1 MWPIKWP
8 RPSSPFKCLVNFI
21 VYDCKD
27 LHYFPT
33 FVCWLSSLQAL
44 KFVDWIQLGFFF
56 VIILAWIKYWR
67 IYGAQTHSLQNNR
80 HSNRNFNSQTTFKKN
95 KNKKTSLC
103 ISFLINIFQ
112 VLIVFY
118 MLTRHRWQQLF
129 DRNMLFFFFIF
140 IFLSLLYYRDIMRH
154 ILQFFFL
161 IFVLFL
167 SLPPSSSNNKIKHDP
182 WGFFVL
188 KDRLCL

>member
-1 MWPIKWP
+1 MWSIKWP

-33 FVCWLSSLQAL
+33 FVYWLSSLQAL
-44 KFVDWIQLGFFF
+44 KLVDWIQLEFFF
-56 VIILAWIKYWR
+56 VIILLTKIWSTDPFLI
-67 IYGAQTHSLQNNR
+67 NNR
-80 HSNRNFNSQTTFKKN
+80 HSNHNFNSQTTFKKN
-95 KNKKTSLC
+95 KKQKTSLC

-129 DRNMLFFFFIF
+129 DRNVLFFFSFSF
-140 IFLSLLYYRDIMRH
+140 SYLSYTIG
-154 ILQFFFL
+154 I
-161 IFVLFL
+161 
-167 SLPPSSSNNKIKHDP
+167 
-182 WGFFVL
+182 
-188 KDRLCL
+188 